1 MLYGGRERLLFF
13 FSFFFK
19 GSKPYMFVMER
30 TPTYIMKWKK
40 KKKQDADYIQ
50 LKKTQ
55 TI

>member
-1 MLYGGRERLLFF
+1 MLYEGRERLLFF

-40 KKKQDADYIQ
+40 KKS
-50 LKKTQ
+50 KTQ
-55 TI
+55 ITYS